1 MTFEETGKELT
12 ENVASLGFDLDDLVK
27 RKKII
32 LEYVYVERSEI
43 IETGE
48 FDLEGLFIRLGHAID
63 SIGAK
68 RVVLDT
74 IESLYADLP
83 NPLILRAELRRLFRW
98 LKEKKVTAII
108 TGERGDET
116 LTRQGLEEYVSDCVI
131 VLDHRITEQ
140 TSTRRIKVVKYR
152 GSLHGTNEYP
162 FLIDENGFSVLPVT
176 SIGLNNTAL
185 TERISSG
192 IPALDQM
199 LGGQGYFRGSTVLV
213 SGTAGVGKSSVAAH
227 FAEAGCKRGERVLY
241 FSFEESPDQIMRNMR
256 SIGINLE
263 PMVDKGLLQFH
274 AMRPTL
280 CGLEMHLANTHKIV
294 NLFKPKIVVLDPINT
309 FRTGDNEVE
318 VKTMLIRLVDFLKMN
333 QVTALF
339 TSLTTETR
347 QDSDDSEILS
357 LIDTMLSL
365 RSIEIS
371 GERNRGIY
379 VLKSRGMS
387 HSNQIR
393 EFLLTDNGVELR
405 DVYTGQGGVL
415 TGSARLAQEAT
426 ENAQLL
432 SCKNEIDRKRREINR
447 KRVVVEA
454 QILALHA
461 DFEAVETE
469 ALKII
474 DTEQNRISRMEKDH
488 IEMAK
493 NRKADDG
500 MKTTK

>member
-1 MTFEETGKELT
+1 
-12 ENVASLGFDLDDLVK
+12 
-27 RKKII
+27 
-32 LEYVYVERSEI
+32 
-43 IETGE
+43 
-48 FDLEGLFIRLGHAID
+48 
-63 SIGAK
+63 
-68 RVVLDT
+68 
-74 IESLYADLP
+74 
-83 NPLILRAELRRLFRW
+83 
-98 LKEKKVTAII
+98 
-108 TGERGDET
+108 
-116 LTRQGLEEYVSDCVI
+116 
-131 VLDHRITEQ
+131 
-140 TSTRRIKVVKYR
+140 
-152 GSLHGTNEYP
+152 
-162 FLIDENGFSVLPVT
+162 
-176 SIGLNNTAL
+176 
-185 TERISSG
+185 
-192 IPALDQM
+192 
-199 LGGQGYFRGSTVLV
+199 
-213 SGTAGVGKSSVAAH
+213 
-227 FAEAGCKRGERVLY
+227 
-241 FSFEESPDQIMRNMR
+241 
-256 SIGINLE
+256 
-263 PMVDKGLLQFH
+263 MVDKGLLQFH

-280 CGLEMHLANTHKIV
+280 FGLEMHLANTHKIV
-294 NLFKPKIVVLDPINT
+294 NLIKPQVVVLDPMNT

-333 QVTALF
+333 QITALF

-347 QDSDDSEILS
+347 QESADSEISS
-357 LIDTMLSL
+357 LIDTLLSL

-415 TGSARLAQEAT
+415 TGSARLAQEAV

-432 SCKNEIDRKRREINR
+432 SGKNEIDRKRREINR

-454 QILALHA
+454 QIVALQA

-474 DTEQNRISRMEKDH
+474 ETEQNRISRMEKDH

-500 MKTTK
+500 MK